1 MSQSTLET
9 EKELSPNQ
17 LRNTVDS
24 SQFHFK
30 STAEVDSLEDVIGQQ
45 RAVRALQLGLEIED
59 PLYNIFVT
67 GLSATGKTTI
77 VREILERKSSQEPV
91 PNDWL
96 MVHDFEDPY
105 RPVSISLP
113 AGEGMRFCK
122 KMTLFIESLKDEMPQ
137 AFETEDYQEKRS
149 KIMEEFQQKK
159 REKINSLQE
168 RAAEHDVQVQVT
180 GAGFQTVPLVNN
192 QSIDQ
197 ETYQHLDE
205 DIKQQVDE
213 NIDYVQREIQRSL
226 REINKLENVIQEKI
240 EDLNREVTLFVVG
253 HRIEHLKEQF
263 DHSTQVKQYLENVK
277 NDIIENVQDFIQT
290 GQGEQGQQQQLMALL
305 QGGAQQEQ
313 DFTRYQVN
321 LLVDN
326 SKTTGAPVIV
336 ETNPTYNNV
345 FGRLE
350 KRARFGA
357 VYTDFTMVQPGSI
370 VRANGGYLVL
380 DIVSVLKNPFVWDT
394 LKRAIRNTEI
404 RIEDVQEQ
412 LGYVA
417 VSSLKPE
424 PIPLDVR
431 VILIGP
437 SQIFDLLLQYDD
449 QFEKT
454 FKVRADFDYEVD
466 RVDENIAQYVQFIAR
481 VCKEENLTPFAPDG
495 VAALIEIS
503 QRAVSD
509 QKKLSLRFGK
519 LVEVITEASYWAGK
533 SGNDLVSRE
542 DVEKAYGERQYR
554 SSLIEEKVQEH
565 ILRDIQMIATTGSQV
580 GQVNAL
586 AVFPRG
592 EFLFGRP
599 SRITAEIFMGKE
611 GVVNIDR
618 NAKMSG
624 KIHNKGV
631 EILAGWLGAQF
642 ARDFPLS
649 VSISLTF
656 EQSYGEVDGD
666 SASST
671 EAYAIL
677 SALSETP
684 IRQEL
689 AVTGSMNQKGE
700 VQAIGGVNQKI
711 EGFFEVCK
719 NRGLTGSQGVL
730 IPQANVT
737 HLMLS
742 PEVIQAVE
750 EGKFHLYPVNHILEG
765 IELLTGVPAGRRDK
779 SGRYPAD
786 TIFGKAQDRLEE
798 YVNKSFALRN
808 KYKSDGQA
816 ED

>member
-1 MSQSTLET
+1 MSQTTTAAVE
-9 EKELSPNQ
+9 ELSPEQ
-17 LRNTVDS
+17 LRNTVEPS
-24 SQFHFK
+24 HFQFE
-30 STAEVDSLEDVIGQQ
+30 STAEVDALEDVIGQD
-45 RAVRALQLGLEIED
+45 RAVRALQLGLEIDD

-77 VREILERKSSQEPV
+77 VRQILERKSAEEPV
-91 PNDWL
+91 PDDWL
-96 MVHDFEDPY
+96 MVHNFDDPY
-105 RPVSISLP
+105 RPVSVSLP
-113 AGEGMRFCK
+113 AGQGMNFCK
-122 KMTLFIESLKDEMPQ
+122 RMEQFIENLKDEMPQ

-149 KIMEEFQQKK
+149 RITEEFQQKK
-159 REKINSLQE
+159 REKINALQE
-168 RAAEHDVQVQVT
+168 KAAEHEVQVQIT
-180 GAGFQTVPLVNN
+180 GAGFQTVPLVNG

-197 ETYQHLDE
+197 EAYQKLEE
-205 DIKQQVDE
+205 DVKQQVDE
-213 NIDYVQREIQRSL
+213 NIDYVQREIQRTL
-226 REINKLENVIQEKI
+226 REINKLENEIQERI
-240 EDLNREVTLFVVG
+240 EDMNREVTLFVVG

-263 DHSTQVKQYLENVK
+263 DHSEEVQAYLEGVK
-277 NDIIENVQDFIQT
+277 NDIIENVQDFIQAS
-290 GQGEQGQQQQLMALL
+290 QGEQGQQQQLMQML
-305 QGGAQQEQ
+305 GGGGSQQA
-313 DFTRYQVN
+313 DFTRYEVN

-326 SKTTGAPVIV
+326 SKTDGSPVIV
-336 ETNPTYNNV
+336 ETNPTYNNI

-357 VYTDFTMVQPGSI
+357 VYSDFTMVQPGSI
-370 VRANGGYLVL
+370 IRANGGYLVL

-394 LKRAIRNTEI
+394 LKRAIRNTEV

-424 PIPLDVR
+424 PVPLDVR

-437 SQIFDLLLQYDD
+437 SDVFDLLLQYDD

-454 FKVRADFDYEVD
+454 FKVRADFDYEVN
-466 RVDENIAQYVQFIAR
+466 REDEQIGQYVQFISR
-481 VCKEENLTPFAPDG
+481 VCREENLTHFAPDG
-495 VAALIEIS
+495 VAAMLEIS

-519 LVEVITEASYWAGK
+519 LVEIITEASYWAGK
-533 SGNDLVSRE
+533 NGNTFVRRG
-542 DVEKAYGERQYR
+542 DVQRAYEERRYR
-554 SSLIEEKVQEH
+554 SSLIEEKLQEH
-565 ILRDIQMIATTGSQV
+565 VLRDIQMIDTAGTRL

-592 EFLFGRP
+592 EYMFGRP

-631 EILAGWLGAQF
+631 EILSGWLGAQF

-649 VSISLTF
+649 VNISLTF

-677 SALSETP
+677 SALSGLP
-684 IRQEL
+684 LRQDL
-689 AVTGSMNQKGE
+689 AITGSMNQKGE

-711 EGFFEVCK
+711 EGFFEICRK
-719 NRGLTGSQGVL
+719 RGLTGEQGVL
-730 IPQANVT
+730 IPRANVT
-737 HLMLS
+737 HLMLK
-742 PEVIQAVE
+742 PDIIEAVE
-750 EGKFHLYPVNHILEG
+750 QGQFHLYPVKHIAEG
-765 IELLTGVPAGRRDK
+765 IELLTGTAAGERDE
-779 SGRYPAD
+779 SGAYPAD
-786 TIFGKAQDRLEE
+786 SVFGKARARLEE
-798 YVNKSFALRN
+798 YVKKSFALRN

-816 ED
+816 EE